1 MSNINKNMPL
11 FRPSNVPLIA
21 TVQTADCELS
31 FEIDSRYK
39 IRELIEMVCSTLSVK
54 EKQFFGLC
62 KPPEPNTHPN
72 IKTSNNSS
80 SRLSQRSKNSNESLS
95 SNSSKNTFNL
105 SRSETSLSDIFWLDN
120 SRKLSDYSFINS
132 QLNSPVNLKSSESDC
147 SNNFTDKT
155 FCSSSKRKAKN
166 LPVVRLDF
174 RIRFYPESIDEQ
186 IYQLATQRLL
196 FLQIRDQILKGS
208 LPLASDEAEDAIL
221 LSAYSCQVFNGNFDQ
236 RNFIYETGQIDYLAI
251 FNYLTNNGQVRLVS
265 EKIEKLFKS
274 HNNLDGGQANEWII
288 RLTHFI
294 VERLANLTG
303 LITEEAILEYLKKA
317 ETIEAYGFAYWAVSC
332 ESSKFQKRQPSLTG
346 NRTNSVSVSHS
357 LMNLNQLKK
366 AKHSTQNIWFG
377 VNQKGIS
384 LYDWNDN
391 ERQKA
396 LVAWSWSRIYATEFS
411 GRKVVVKIKGDDMFG
426 GKGRKLESFTF
437 HVHSEDCC
445 ISVSRVWFT
454 LVEVFLI

>member
-1 MSNINKNMPL
+1 MPL
-11 FRPSNVPLIA
+11 FRPSTIPLIVA
-21 TVQTADCELS
+21 VQTADCELS

-62 KPPEPNTHPN
+62 KPPEATKPH
-72 IKTSNNSS
+72 IKTNSNNIT

-105 SRSETSLSDIFWLDN
+105 SRSEASLSDIFWLDN
-120 SRKLSDYSFINS
+120 SRKLSDYSFINT
-132 QLNSPVNLKSSESDC
+132 QINNPRNPKSSESDC
-147 SNNFTDKT
+147 SEKTIANNT
-155 FCSSSKRKAKN
+155 FCSSSKRKSKN
-166 LPVVRLDF
+166 LPVIRLDF
-174 RIRFYPESIDEQ
+174 RVRYYPESIDEQ

-196 FLQIRDQILKGS
+196 FLQVRDQILKGS

-251 FNYLTNNGQVRLVS
+251 FNYLTNNGQVKLVS

-332 ESSKFQKRQPSLTG
+332 ESSKFQKRQ
-346 NRTNSVSVSHS
+346 HS
-357 LMNLNQLKK
+357 LSMNKLHHASITEKTKQ
-366 AKHSTQNIWFG
+366 TQNIWFG

-396 LVAWSWSRIYATEFS
+396 LVAWSWSRIYTTEFS
-411 GRKVVVKIKGDDMFG
+411 GKKIVVKIKGDDMFG

-445 ISVSRVWFT
+445 LSVSKVWFT
-454 LVEVFLI
+454 LGSISDLI